1 MPFNMGPGEILLIFL
16 LIIILFGA
24 KRLPELARSLGK
36 SIKEFKHATQG
47 LRDELDINKVDD
59 KPRQQTNQPKTP
71 EEPKENTEEAK
82 QKESAS

>member
-47 LRDELDINKVDD
+47 LRDELDINKVDE
-59 KPRQQTNQPKTP
+59 KPRQQTIQPKTA
-71 EEPKENTEEAK
+71 EEPEAKTEEADK
-82 QKESAS
+82 KDSSK